1 MEAVFAVVE
10 VEIEREID
18 WTPRLKSRHASN
30 DFRTWLTLA
39 AAADKFVNWIST
51 FTIFSTPLAGCFAR
65 IIHTRYLRRKTA
77 DFVSLVGVKTQQS

>member
-51 FTIFSTPLAGCFAR
+51 FTIFSTPLAGV
-65 IIHTRYLRRKTA
+65 LRA
-77 DFVSLVGVKTQQS
+77 DYSHPLFTSKNS